1 MKTLSQIISYIFH
14 PLIIPTIGIFIIF
27 NSGTYISNLV
37 PEAKQLIYIL
47 VFISTF
53 LFPVLMIP
61 FLLWQKIINSIY
73 VETSKERVIPMLL
86 TLVFYY
92 FGYYIIGSNNISG
105 IIRAFFLA
113 SIISLTVTFFINI
126 KWKISTHMIGL
137 GGLVGLVIGIS
148 LRLNIN
154 LIVYLILLIFI
165 SGIVGAARLKLNSH
179 NIIQISAGFYI
190 GILIVLSTIL
200 FY

>member
-1 MKTLSQIISYIFH
+1 MKTFSQIISYIFH
-14 PLIIPTIGIFIIF
+14 PLIIPTLGIFIIF
-27 NSGTYISNLV
+27 NSGTYISNLI

-47 VFISTF
+47 VFVSTF
-53 LFPVLMIP
+53 LFPLLTIP
-61 FLLWQKIINSIY
+61 FLLWQKIIKSIY
-73 VETSKERVIPMLL
+73 VKTTKERIIPMLL
-86 TLVFYY
+86 TLIFYY

-105 IIRAFFLA
+105 LIRAFFLA
-113 SIISLTVTFFINI
+113 SIISLTTTFFINI
-126 KWKISTHMIGL
+126 KWKISTHMMGL

-148 LRLNIN
+148 LRLDIN
-154 LIVYLILLIFI
+154 LIVYLIILIFI

-179 NIIQISAGFYI
+179 NILQVSAGFYI

>member
-1 MKTLSQIISYIFH
+1 MKTFSQVISYIFH

-27 NSGTYISNLV
+27 NSGTYLSNLV

-47 VFISTF
+47 VFVSTF

-61 FLLWQKIINSIY
+61 FLLWQKIINNVY
-73 VETSKERVIPMLL
+73 AETSKERIVPMLL
-86 TLVFYY
+86 TLIFYY

-105 IIRAFFLA
+105 LIRAFFLA
-113 SIISLTVTFFINI
+113 SIISLTVAFFINI
-126 KWKISTHMIGL
+126 KWKISTHMLGL

-148 LRLNIN
+148 LRLDVN
-154 LIVYLILLIFI
+154 LIIYLILLVFI

-179 NIIQISAGFYI
+179 NILQVSAGFYI
-190 GILIVLSTIL
+190 GLLVVLSTIL

>member
-1 MKTLSQIISYIFH
+1 MITLSQIISYIFH

-27 NSGTYISNLV
+27 NSGTYISNLI
-37 PEAKQLIYIL
+37 PEAKRLIYML
-47 VFISTF
+47 VFVSTF

-61 FLLWQKIINSIY
+61 FLLWQKIITNIY
-73 VETSKERVIPMLL
+73 VESRKERIVPMLL

-92 FGYYIIGSNNISG
+92 FGYYIIGSNNITG
-105 IIRAFFLA
+105 VIRAFFLA
-113 SIISLTVTFFINI
+113 SIISLTVAFFINV

-137 GGLVGLVIGIS
+137 GGLVGLVIAIS
-148 LRLNIN
+148 LRLEVN
-154 LIVYLILLIFI
+154 LVIYLVLLILI

-179 NIIQISAGFYI
+179 NILEVGAGFYI
-190 GILIVLSTIL
+190 GLLIVLSTIL

>member
-14 PLIIPTIGIFIIF
+14 PLIIPTIGVFIIF
-27 NSGTYISNLV
+27 NSGTYMSNLI

-47 VFISTF
+47 VFTSTF
-53 LFPVLMIP
+53 LFPVLIMP
-61 FLLWQKIINSIY
+61 FLLWQKIINSVY
-73 VETSKERVIPMLL
+73 AETSKERIIPILL
-86 TLVFYY
+86 TLIFYY
-92 FGYYIIGSNNISG
+92 FGYYIISSYNISG
-105 IIRAFFLA
+105 LIRAFYLA

-148 LRLNIN
+148 LRLDVD
-154 LIVYLILLIFI
+154 LIIYLILLVFI
-165 SGIVGAARLKLNSH
+165 SGLVGSARLKLNSH
-179 NIIQISAGFYI
+179 NIHQISAGFYI
-190 GILIVLSTIL
+190 GVLVVLSTIL

>member
-1 MKTLSQIISYIFH
+1 MKVFSQILSYLFH
-14 PLIIPTIGIFIIF
+14 PLVIPTIGIFIIF

-37 PEAKQLIYIL
+37 PEAKRLIYLL

-61 FLLWQKIINSIY
+61 FLLWQKIIKTVY
-73 VETSKERVIPMLL
+73 VETKKERIIPMLL
-86 TLVFYY
+86 TLIFYY

-105 IIRAFFLA
+105 LIRAFFLA
-113 SIISLTVTFFINI
+113 SIISLTAAFFINI

-148 LRLNIN
+148 LRLQVN
-154 LIVYLILLIFI
+154 LVQYLVILIFI

-179 NIIQISAGFYI
+179 NILQIAAGFYI
-190 GILIVLSTIL
+190 GILLVLSTIL

>member
-1 MKTLSQIISYIFH
+1 MKVFSQIISYIFH
-14 PLIIPTIGIFIIF
+14 PLIIPTIGMFIIF
-27 NSGTYISNLV
+27 NSGTYISNLL
-37 PEAKQLIYIL
+37 PEAKRLIYIL

-61 FLLWQKIINSIY
+61 FLLWQKIIKSVY
-73 VETSKERVIPMLL
+73 VETTKERVIPMLL

-105 IIRAFFLA
+105 LIRAFFLA
-113 SIISLTVTFFINI
+113 SIISLTVAFFINI

-148 LRLNIN
+148 LRLEVN
-154 LIVYLILLIFI
+154 LIIYLILLIFI

-179 NIIQISAGFYI
+179 SVLQVAAGFYI
-190 GILIVLSTIL
+190 GILVVLSTIL
-200 FY
+200 YY

>member
-1 MKTLSQIISYIFH
+1 MKTFSQIISYIFH

-61 FLLWQKIINSIY
+61 FLLWQKIIKNIY
-73 VETSKERVIPMLL
+73 AETSKERVVPMLL
-86 TLVFYY
+86 TLIFYY

-105 IIRAFFLA
+105 LIRAFFLA

-148 LRLNIN
+148 LRLDVN
-154 LIVYLILLIFI
+154 LIIYLILLIFI

-179 NIIQISAGFYI
+179 NILQVSAGFYI
-190 GILIVLSTIL
+190 GVLIVLSTIL
-200 FY
+200 YY

>member
-1 MKTLSQIISYIFH
+1 MRTLSQLISYIFH
-14 PLIIPTIGIFIIF
+14 PLLIPTIGIFIIF

-53 LFPVLMIP
+53 LFPLLMIP
-61 FLLWQKIINSIY
+61 FLLWQKIIKSIY
-73 VETSKERVIPMLL
+73 IETSKERVIPMLL
-86 TLVFYY
+86 TLIFYY
-92 FGYYIIGSNNISG
+92 FGYYIIGSNSISG
-105 IIRAFFLA
+105 LIRAFFLA

-126 KWKISTHMIGL
+126 KWKISTHMMGL

-148 LRLNIN
+148 LRLDVN

-179 NIIQISAGFYI
+179 NILQIASGFYI
-190 GILIVLSTIL
+190 GVLIVLSTIL
-200 FY
+200 YY